1 MSAMLS
7 VIPGVSLKNPRLGPV
22 SRVLPLRRPSVSDK
36 CGAIVSP

>member
-22 SRVLPLRRPSVSDK
+22 SQVL
-36 CGAIVSP
+36 AASPPIRQ